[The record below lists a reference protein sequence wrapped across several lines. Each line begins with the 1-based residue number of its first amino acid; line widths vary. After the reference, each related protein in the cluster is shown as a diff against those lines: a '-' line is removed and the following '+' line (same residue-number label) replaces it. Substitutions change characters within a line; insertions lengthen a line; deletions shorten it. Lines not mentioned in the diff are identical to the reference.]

1 MQTWRSIDPHHTTAS
16 GTPTVSN
23 LSAISGGGT
32 PGMNFN
38 STKVVA
44 EPPSYDLDRTKRPN
58 LAGDLSFEKDFGRW
72 VNNDDVTA

>member
-1 MQTWRSIDPHHTTAS
+1 
-16 GTPTVSN
+16 
-23 LSAISGGGT
+23 
-32 PGMNFN
+32 MNFN